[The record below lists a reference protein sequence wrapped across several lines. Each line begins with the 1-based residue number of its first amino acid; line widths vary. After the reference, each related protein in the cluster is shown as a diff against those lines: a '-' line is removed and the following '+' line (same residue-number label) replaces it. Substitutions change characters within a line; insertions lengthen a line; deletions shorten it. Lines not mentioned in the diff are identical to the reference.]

1 MTDLTGV
8 EAGAALE
15 VVALAAVFVG
25 LGVSCRRKRPSA
37 VTEKML
43 LEELRGAGW
52 GSTWTGAA
60 AFSDAP
66 TGLIVT
72 DIK

>member
-1 MTDLTGV
+1 MPVV

-15 VVALAAVFVG
+15 TAALAPVFVE
-25 LGVSCRRKRPSA
+25 LGVSCRSKRPSI
-37 VTEKML
+37 VTEKTL
-43 LEELRGAGW
+43 VEELRGEGW
-52 GSTWTGAA
+52 GSIWTGAA
-60 AFSDAP
+60 AFNDAP